1 MAYQAK
7 HRGASRTNT
16 VAKRVTK
23 TAAVTGIAAAV
34 PMVGMA
40 AAATPANAASTN
52 TWERLAMCE
61 SSGNWHIN
69 TGNGFYGGLQFTR
82 STWTGFG
89 GGKYASRA
97 DYATKSQQI
106 EIAEKVLDVQG
117 WGAWPACSAKLGLG
131 SGDKGGSP
139 NTRAQTQERKQ
150 HSSRSSRGTSRPK
163 IVSRHT
169 HTHSRHAVSGARYV
183 VRSGDTLS
191 TIAQAQGVDGGWR
204 ALWNLNRKLVGSN
217 PNLIFPNEKL
227 RLG

>member
-7 HRGASRTNT
+7 HRGASRSKT
-16 VAKRVTK
+16 VAKRVTQ

-34 PMVGMA
+34 PVVGMA
-40 AAATPANAASTN
+40 APAHAASTD
-52 TWERLAMCE
+52 TWERLAQCE

-97 DYATKSQQI
+97 DYASKWQQI
-106 EIAEKVLDVQG
+106 AIAEKVLKVQG
-117 WGAWPACSAKLGLG
+117 WNAWPACSAKLGLG

-150 HSSRSSRGTSRPK
+150 HSTRSSRGTSRPK
-163 IVSRHT
+163 IVARS
-169 HTHSRHAVSGARYV
+169 THSRHAATGARYV
-183 VRSGDTLS
+183 VRPGDTLS

-204 ALWNLNRKLVGSN
+204 ALWKLNRKLVGSN
-217 PNLIFPNEKL
+217 PNLIFPNERL

>member
-1 MAYQAK
+1 MTYQAK

-40 AAATPANAASTN
+40 ATPANAASTS

-97 DYATKSQQI
+97 DHATKSQQI
-106 EIAEKVLDVQG
+106 EIAEKVLKVQG

-131 SGDKGGSP
+131 SSDKGGSP
-139 NTRAQTQERKQ
+139 NTRAQSQERKQ
-150 HSSRSSRGTSRPK
+150 HSSRSSRGTARPK
-163 IVSRHT
+163 IVAKST
-169 HTHSRHAVSGARYV
+169 HTRHAVSGARYV

-204 ALWNLNRKLVGSN
+204 ALWKLNRKLVGNN
-217 PNLIFPNEKL
+217 PNLIFPHEKL